1 MTRADSKLEQ
11 VFDALMDED
20 DVARPC
26 EDERQLGTV
35 YFIVKTCHMGR
46 STAHNNLLALRAAGR
61 AHISGWTMAEP
72 PAPLWSKG
80 GRPDVPKPVI
90 SKEERAARK
99 KQYNAAYNLHRNQIR
114 ATTENTNIAGLGRA
128 KTHAT
133 IERAKAAPRPWWAQL
148 TDAQGE

>member
-11 VFDALMDED
+11 VFDALMDHD

-90 SKEERAARK
+90 SKEERARRK
-99 KQYNAAYNLHRNQIR
+99 QLYNGAHQAHRRQVR
-114 ATTENTNIAGLGRA
+114 ADVEGTNMAGQNRA
-128 KTHAT
+128 KTIAT
-133 IERAKAAPRPWWAQL
+133 IERAKTAPRPWWAQL
-148 TDAQGE
+148 ADAQGE